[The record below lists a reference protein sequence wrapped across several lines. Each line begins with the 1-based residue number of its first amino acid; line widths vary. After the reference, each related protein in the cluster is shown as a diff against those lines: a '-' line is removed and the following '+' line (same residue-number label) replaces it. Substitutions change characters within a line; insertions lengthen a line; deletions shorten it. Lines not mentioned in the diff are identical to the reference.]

1 LGYVPTDQSPT
12 LSKSIVNTSPVLR
25 YDAFGPSQHLRVLH
39 PENTKTP
46 SGVRKGVVAFA
57 QRLPTD
63 GAWKEWTVGVGDASY
78 EADVILAR
86 ANTRDI
92 YISQQAFGR
101 WRGIAD
107 LAALGSNYVDL
118 DYHTVDDW
126 KGRSATDV
134 AVAVIHFLEELQ
146 IPHPSYILS
155 TGRGLVCIWLTD
167 LLPPMALPRW
177 NVVQRTLIKTLA
189 KFGADTRA
197 VDAARVFRLTGSIN
211 SRAEA
216 GRSQVGMVWC
226 QGDPASPTRYD
237 FGVLADE
244 VLPFTQAEI
253 ISLRA
258 ERKARKLEQKAEHSR
273 SDNYVVPQ
281 LNGETYW
288 LKVHHDLQN
297 LRRYRNPQ
305 TGTLC
310 LGQRDI
316 WLFVAA
322 NALSWTEDV
331 PDMEREIRVLA
342 MQAAGWSDSESKS
355 RLGTIIKRAKL
366 AAAGKTV
373 TYNGREVSPRYRMRA
388 STIIDWLRIEPKE
401 MREADLRVLIDSDR
415 SRERSAERQAQ
426 KRRRDG
432 ATERTRQQADRL
444 ELGRKCLHLITTSG
458 MTRTQ
463 LAAHFGVSTGYIS
476 NAIRDAR
483 GDAS

>member
-1 LGYVPTDQSPT
+1 MGHIPTDQGPT
-12 LSKSIVNTSPVLR
+12 LSKSIVNTSPWE
-25 YDAFGPSQHLRVLH
+25 YQAFGPGQHLRVLH
-39 PENTKTP
+39 PENTR
-46 SGVRKGVVAFA
+46 SANSVRKGVVAFA
-57 QRLPTD
+57 QLLPAD
-63 GAWKEWTVGVGDASY
+63 GKWKEWTSSVGNAAH
-78 EADVILAR
+78 EAETILAHG
-86 ANTRDI
+86 NLQDI
-92 YISQQAFGR
+92 YISQQTFGR
-101 WRGIAD
+101 WRGVAD

-118 DYHTVDDW
+118 DYHKLDEW
-126 KGRSATDV
+126 KEWSAADV
-134 AVAVIHFLEELQ
+134 AAAVTLFLEEKQ
-146 IPHPSYILS
+146 IPLPSYILS

-167 LLPPMALPRW
+167 LLPPIVLPRW
-177 NVVQRTLIKTLA
+177 NVVQKTLIKALA

-216 GRSQVGMVWC
+216 RRRQVGMVWC

-258 ERKARKLEQKAEHSR
+258 ERKARKLEQKATHSR
-273 SDNYVVPQ
+273 GNGQAIPQ

-297 LRRYRNPQ
+297 LRRYRNPR
-305 TGTLC
+305 TGALC
-310 LGQRDI
+310 PGERDV

-331 PDMEREIRVLA
+331 PDMEREIRILA

-355 RLGTIIKRAKL
+355 RLGTIVRRAKL

-388 STIIDWLRIEPKE
+388 STIVDWLRIEPHE
-401 MREADLRVLIDSDR
+401 MRGADLRVLIDSDR
-415 SRERSAERQAQ
+415 SRERAAERQAQ

-444 ELGRKCLHLITTSG
+444 ELGRKCLHLIATG
-458 MTRTQ
+458 RMTRNQ
-463 LAAHFGVSTGYIS
+463 LAAHFGVSTGHIS
-476 NAIRDAR
+476 NAVREARDN
-483 GDAS
+483 AS